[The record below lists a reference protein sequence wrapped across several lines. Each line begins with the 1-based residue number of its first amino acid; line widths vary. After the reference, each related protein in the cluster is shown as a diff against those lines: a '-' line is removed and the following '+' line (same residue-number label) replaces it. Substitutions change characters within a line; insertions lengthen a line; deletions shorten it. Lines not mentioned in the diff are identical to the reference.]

1 LKRERTLLK
10 SKTGV
15 EPRLLAVR
23 GPLKGHAIALPEG
36 EYCVGRQATNDLQLE
51 DHAVS
56 RRHCVFIRAGE
67 VCTLKDLESRN
78 GTFVTGTAVSEQQLK
93 PGDEIRIGGS
103 VFSFQA
109 GAETVTQTAK
119 QVSVSSTRELRLEES
134 LYLSANQYTIL
145 PPSARA
151 MHDLR
156 TLLRVSTML
165 HSFRG
170 LHDTTTA
177 SAAEVLRGHLT
188 SLLLDLIPA
197 SRAVIF
203 IPGARSAVGPQ
214 EAPLNPLI
222 LDRVLQERVV
232 IWLEGAEPPGAE
244 PPGAGPADA
253 GPADAGPAGA
263 GTPGAGH
270 AGVGHAGGL
279 RNRAA
284 PDDAIPNAI
293 SYLAAPLI
301 VRGEVAAVVYLES
314 FEEERRF
321 DEGHL
326 QLLTAVAGMAA
337 VAWENATILGWLQ
350 EENERLQS
358 ELKIEHGMVG
368 VSEKLRDLQRQIAK
382 VAPSNSNVLILGES
396 GTGKELIARALHRN
410 SLRAAGPFMA
420 INCAALTETLLESEL
435 FGHERGAFT
444 GAITQK
450 KGKLEVAEG
459 GTVFLDE
466 IGELSPLLQAKL
478 LRVLQQR
485 EMERVGGTK
494 TIPLNI
500 RLLAATNRDLDQAA
514 QKGEFRRDLFYRL
527 NVVSLKA
534 PALRERPEDTLPLAE
549 HFAKKYAAECGRK
562 IVGLAPEA
570 RAYLQSYSWPG
581 NVRELENAIER
592 AVVLG
597 SADMLLAED
606 LPEHIRESRPAA
618 VSASMYEEAVEA
630 AKRQVVLQAFDQV
643 NHDHEAAAKILGL
656 HPNYLHKLIRTMNLK
671 PALKRA
677 RK

>member
-1 LKRERTLLK
+1 VVIKN
-10 SKTGV
+10 TGI
-15 EPRLLAVR
+15 EPRLVAVR
-23 GPLKGHAIALPEG
+23 GPLKGNIFPLPEG
-36 EYCVGRQATNDLQLE
+36 EFWVGRQATNDLQLE
-51 DHAVS
+51 DNAVS
-56 RRHCVFIRAGE
+56 RRHCLFVRSGDN
-67 VCTLKDLESRN
+67 CTLKDLESRN
-78 GTFVTGTAVSEQQLK
+78 GTFVTGTPVTEQPLR

-103 VFSFQA
+103 LFCYQVDANAAVSQH
-109 GAETVTQTAK
+109 QSSTA
-119 QVSVSSTRELRLEES
+119 SSTRELRFEES
-134 LYLSANQYTIL
+134 LYLSSDEYTIL

-151 MHDLR
+151 LHDLR

-170 LHDTTTA
+170 LHDTTSAT
-177 SAAEVLRGHLT
+177 AAEVLRSHLT
-188 SLLLDLIPA
+188 SLLLDMIPA
-197 SRAVIF
+197 SRAAIF
-203 IPGARSAVGPQ
+203 VPGSDPGDWRPNPKVLARAC
-214 EAPLNPLI
+214 
-222 LDRVLQERVV
+222 DERVV
-232 IWLEGAEPPGAE
+232 VWLEAGDSPGLSA
-244 PPGAGPADA
+244 
-253 GPADAGPAGA
+253 
-263 GTPGAGH
+263 
-270 AGVGHAGGL
+270 
-279 RNRAA
+279 
-284 PDDAIPNAI
+284 
-293 SYLAAPLI
+293 LAAPLV

-314 FEEERRF
+314 VDAERPF

-326 QLLTAVAGMAA
+326 QLVTAIAGMAA

-358 ELKIEHGMVG
+358 ALKIEHGMVG
-368 VSEKLRDLQRQIAK
+368 VSDKLHDLQRQIAK
-382 VAPSNSNVLILGES
+382 VAPSNSTVLILGES

-410 SLRAAGPFMA
+410 SLRAAGPFVA

-450 KGKLEVAEG
+450 KGKLEVAAG

-466 IGELSPLLQAKL
+466 IGELSPVLQAKL

-494 TIPLNI
+494 TIQLDI
-500 RLLAATNRDLDQAA
+500 RLLAATNRDLEQAVRN
-514 QKGEFRRDLFYRL
+514 GDFRRDLYYRL

-562 IVGLAPEA
+562 IVGLSPEA
-570 RAYLQSYSWPG
+570 RAYLLSYSWPG

-597 SADMLLAED
+597 SADMVLAED

-630 AKRQVVLQAFDQV
+630 AKRHVVLQAFEQV
-643 NHDHEAAAKILGL
+643 NHDHEQAAKILGL

-671 PALKRA
+671 PTLKRS
-677 RK
+677 RG

>member
-1 LKRERTLLK
+1 LLK
-10 SKTGV
+10 STTVV
-15 EPRLLAVR
+15 EPRLLGVR
-23 GPLKGHAIALPEG
+23 GPFKGHLIPLPEG
-36 EYCVGRQATNDLQLE
+36 EYCVGRQSTNDLQLE
-51 DHAVS
+51 DNAVS
-56 RRHCVFIRAGE
+56 RRHCLFIRSGE
-67 VCTLKDLESRN
+67 GCTLKDLDSRN
-78 GTFVTGTAVSEQQLK
+78 GTFVTGTPVTEQQLAA
-93 PGDEIRIGGS
+93 GDEIRIGGS
-103 VFSFQA
+103 VFCYLTDPSGVLA
-109 GAETVTQTAK
+109 ADK
-119 QVSVSSTRELRLEES
+119 QPSASSTRELRFEES
-134 LYLSANQYTIL
+134 LYLSSDDHTIL

-170 LHDTTTA
+170 LHDTTSA
-177 SAAEVLRGHLT
+177 PAAETLRSHLT

-197 SRAVIF
+197 SRASIF
-203 IPGARSAVGPQ
+203 IPGSTVADDSTP
-214 EAPLNPLI
+214 NPP
-222 LDRVLQERVV
+222 VLERALRERVV
-232 IWLEGAEPPGAE
+232 VWQDGADDD
-244 PPGAGPADA
+244 GP
-253 GPADAGPAGA
+253 
-263 GTPGAGH
+263 
-270 AGVGHAGGL
+270 
-279 RNRAA
+279 
-284 PDDAIPNAI
+284 
-293 SYLAAPLI
+293 SSLAAPLI
-301 VRGEVAAVVYLES
+301 VRDEVAAVVYLES
-314 FEEERRF
+314 QDGEHRF

-368 VSEKLRDLQRQIAK
+368 VSEKLHDLQRQIGK

-410 SLRAAGPFMA
+410 SLRAAGPFVA

-444 GAITQK
+444 GATTLK

-478 LRVLQQR
+478 LRVLQER

-494 TIPLNI
+494 TIRLNI
-500 RLLAATNRDLDQAA
+500 RVLAATNRELEQAV
-514 QKGEFRRDLFYRL
+514 QKGDFRRDLFYRL
-527 NVVSLKA
+527 NVVSLTA
-534 PALRERPEDTLPLAE
+534 PALRDRPEDTLPLAE
-549 HFAKKYAAECGRK
+549 HFAKKYAAECGRR

-597 SADMLLAED
+597 SADLLLAED

-643 NHDHEAAAKILGL
+643 NHDHEQAAKILGL

-671 PALKRA
+671 PALKRT
-677 RK
+677 RR

>member
-1 LKRERTLLK
+1 
-10 SKTGV
+10 V
-15 EPRLLAVR
+15 AVR
-23 GPLKGHAIALPEG
+23 GPLKGNIFPLPPG
-36 EYCVGRQATNDLQLE
+36 EFWVGRQATNDLQLD

-56 RRHCVFIRAGE
+56 RRHCLFIRSGDD
-67 VCTLKDLESRN
+67 CTLKDLESRN
-78 GTFVTGTAVSEQQLK
+78 GTFVTGTPVTEQHLK

-103 VFSFQA
+103 LFCYRVDA
-109 GAETVTQTAK
+109 NVTASQEQLDSGT
-119 QVSVSSTRELRLEES
+119 STRELRFEES
-134 LYLSANQYTIL
+134 LYLSSDEYTIL

-151 MHDLR
+151 LHDLR

-170 LHDTTTA
+170 LHDTTSVT
-177 SAAEVLRGHLT
+177 AAEVLRSHLT

-197 SRAVIF
+197 SRAAIF
-203 IPGARSAVGPQ
+203 IPGSHAGEWTPNPQVLARAC
-214 EAPLNPLI
+214 
-222 LDRVLQERVV
+222 DERVV
-232 IWLEGAEPPGAE
+232 VWLEPE
-244 PPGAGPADA
+244 D
-253 GPADAGPAGA
+253 
-263 GTPGAGH
+263 H
-270 AGVGHAGGL
+270 AGLSA
-279 RNRAA
+279 
-284 PDDAIPNAI
+284 
-293 SYLAAPLI
+293 LAAPLV

-314 FEEERRF
+314 SGSEQRF

-326 QLLTAVAGMAA
+326 QVLTAVAGMAA

-358 ELKIEHGMVG
+358 ALKIEHGMVG
-368 VSEKLRDLQRQIAK
+368 VSDKLHRLQSQIAK
-382 VAPSNSNVLILGES
+382 VAPSNSTVLILGES
-396 GTGKELIARALHRN
+396 GTGKELVARALHRN
-410 SLRAAGPFMA
+410 SLRAGGPFVA

-450 KGKLEVAEG
+450 KGKLEVADG

-494 TIPLNI
+494 TIQLDI
-500 RLLAATNRDLDQAA
+500 RLLAATNRDLEQAVS
-514 QKGEFRRDLFYRL
+514 KGDFRRDLFYRL

-562 IVGLAPEA
+562 IIGLAPEA

-597 SADMLLAED
+597 SSDLLLAED

-630 AKRQVVLQAFDQV
+630 AKRQVVLQAFEQV

-677 RK
+677 RG

>member
-1 LKRERTLLK
+1 M
-10 SKTGV
+10 
-15 EPRLLAVR
+15 R
-23 GPLKGHAIALPEG
+23 GPLKGSIFALPQG
-36 EYCVGRQATNDLQLE
+36 EFWVGRQASNHLQL
-51 DHAVS
+51 DDNAVS
-56 RRHCVFIRAGE
+56 RRHCLFLRSGDD
-67 VCTLKDLESRN
+67 CTLKDLESRN
-78 GTFVTGTAVSEQQLK
+78 GTFVTGTPVTEQRLL

-103 VFSFQA
+103 LFCYRVEANVIPGLEALES
-109 GAETVTQTAK
+109 GT
-119 QVSVSSTRELRLEES
+119 STRELRFEES
-134 LYLSANQYTIL
+134 LYLSSDEHTIL

-151 MHDLR
+151 LHDLR

-170 LHDTTTA
+170 LHDTTSVT
-177 SAAEVLRGHLT
+177 AAEVLRSHLT

-197 SRAVIF
+197 SRAAIF
-203 IPGARSAVGPQ
+203 IPGSNPGDWPPNPQ
-214 EAPLNPLI
+214 
-222 LDRVLQERVV
+222 VLTRACDERIVV
-232 IWLEGAEPPGAE
+232 WLEPE
-244 PPGAGPADA
+244 DQS
-253 GPADAGPAGA
+253 
-263 GTPGAGH
+263 
-270 AGVGHAGGL
+270 GL
-279 RNRAA
+279 SA
-284 PDDAIPNAI
+284 
-293 SYLAAPLI
+293 LAAPLI

-314 FEEERRF
+314 SGPEYRF
-321 DEGHL
+321 DEGHM
-326 QLLTAVAGMAA
+326 QVLTAVAGMAA

-350 EENERLQS
+350 EENERLQTQ
-358 ELKIEHGMVG
+358 LKIEHGMVG
-368 VSEKLRDLQRQIAK
+368 VSDKLQSLQRQIAK
-382 VAPSNSNVLILGES
+382 VAPSNTTVLILGES
-396 GTGKELIARALHRN
+396 GTGKELVARALHRG
-410 SLRAAGPFMA
+410 SLRAAGPFVA
-420 INCAALTETLLESEL
+420 INCAALADTLLESEL

-444 GAITQK
+444 GAIAQK
-450 KGKLEVAEG
+450 KGKLEMAEG

-494 TIPLNI
+494 TIQLDI
-500 RLLAATNRDLDQAA
+500 RLLAATNRDLEQAVA
-514 QKGEFRRDLFYRL
+514 KGEFRRDLFYRL

-562 IVGLAPEA
+562 IIGLSQEA

-597 SADMLLAED
+597 SADMVLAED
-606 LPEHIRESRPAA
+606 LPDAIRESRPAA

-630 AKRQVVLQAFDQV
+630 AKRQVVLQAFEQV
-643 NHDHEAAAKILGL
+643 HHDHEAAAKILGL

-677 RK
+677 RG

>member
-1 LKRERTLLK
+1 LVK

-23 GPLKGHAIALPEG
+23 GPLKGQLILLPQG

-51 DHAVS
+51 DTAVS
-56 RRHCVFIRAGE
+56 RRHCLFIRSGE
-67 VCTLKDLESRN
+67 DCTLRDLDSRN
-78 GTFVTGTAVSEQQLK
+78 GTFVTGTPVTEQQLES
-93 PGDEIRIGGS
+93 GDEIRIGGS
-103 VFSFQA
+103 VFCYLVDSSSVLPADKQA
-109 GAETVTQTAK
+109 
-119 QVSVSSTRELRLEES
+119 SRSSTRELRLDES
-134 LYLSANQYTIL
+134 LYLSSDEYTIL

-170 LHDTTTA
+170 LHDTTSA
-177 SAAEVLRGHLT
+177 SAAEILRSHLT

-197 SRAVIF
+197 SHAAII
-203 IPGARSAVGPQ
+203 IPGSKTGPLSD
-214 EAPLNPLI
+214 EAPNAQVLG
-222 LDRVLQERVV
+222 RALQERVV
-232 IWLEGAEPPGAE
+232 VWQDGAWEDRTSPGGS
-244 PPGAGPADA
+244 PG
-253 GPADAGPAGA
+253 
-263 GTPGAGH
+263 
-270 AGVGHAGGL
+270 
-279 RNRAA
+279 NA
-284 PDDAIPNAI
+284 P

-301 VRGEVAAVVYLES
+301 VRDEVAAVVYLES
-314 FEEERRF
+314 VGAEHRF

-368 VSEKLRDLQRQIAK
+368 VSDKLRDLERQVAK

-410 SLRAAGPFMA
+410 SLRAAGPSVA
-420 INCAALTETLLESEL
+420 IHCAALTEALLESEL

-450 KGKLEVAEG
+450 KGKLEVADG

-478 LRVLQQR
+478 LRVLQER

-500 RLLAATNRDLDQAA
+500 RLLAATNRDLEEAA
-514 QKGEFRRDLFYRL
+514 LKGDFRRDLFYRL

-534 PALRERPEDTLPLAE
+534 PALRDRPEDTIPLAE

-597 SADMLLAED
+597 SADMVLAED
-606 LPEHIRESRPAA
+606 LPENIRESRPAA

-671 PALKRA
+671 PALKRT
-677 RK
+677 RR

>member
-1 LKRERTLLK
+1 MLK

-23 GPLKGHAIALPEG
+23 GPLKGHVILLPQG
-36 EYCVGRQATNDLQLE
+36 EYWVGRQATNDLQLE
-51 DHAVS
+51 DNAVS
-56 RRHCVFIRAGE
+56 RRHCLFLRAGAD
-67 VCTLKDLESRN
+67 CTLKDLDSRN
-78 GTFVTGTAVSEQQLK
+78 GTFVTGTPVTEQQLE

-103 VFSFQA
+103 VFCYLVDP
-109 GAETVTQTAK
+109 GASLPSEK
-119 QVSVSSTRELRLEES
+119 QLSISSTRELRLEES
-134 LYLSANQYTIL
+134 LYLSSDEYTIL

-151 MHDLR
+151 LHDLR

-170 LHDTTTA
+170 LHDTTSA
-177 SAAEVLRGHLT
+177 SAAEVLRSHLT

-197 SRAVIF
+197 SHAAIV
-203 IPGARSAVGPQ
+203 IPGTQPDPLVEVGTP
-214 EAPLNPLI
+214 NPEV
-222 LDRVLQERVV
+222 LDRALQERVV
-232 IWLEGAEPPGAE
+232 VWQDGAWLDGAWQDGAWQD
-244 PPGAGPADA
+244 GVAKDS
-253 GPADAGPAGA
+253 AGA
-263 GTPGAGH
+263 N
-270 AGVGHAGGL
+270 
-279 RNRAA
+279 RNA
-284 PDDAIPNAI
+284 P

-301 VRGEVAAVVYLES
+301 VRNEVAAVVYLES
-314 FEEERRF
+314 RSLENRF

-350 EENERLQS
+350 EENVRLQS
-358 ELKIEHGMVG
+358 ELRVEHGMVG
-368 VSEKLRDLQRQIAK
+368 VSDKLHDLQRQIAK

-396 GTGKELIARALHRN
+396 GTGKELIARALHRS
-410 SLRAAGPFMA
+410 SLRAAGPFVA

-450 KGKLEVAEG
+450 KGKLEVADG

-478 LRVLQQR
+478 LRVLQER

-494 TIPLNI
+494 TIQLNI
-500 RLLAATNRDLDQAA
+500 RLLAATNRDLEQAV
-514 QKGEFRRDLFYRL
+514 QKGDFRRDLYYRL

-534 PALRERPEDTLPLAE
+534 PALRDRPEDTLPLAE
-549 HFAKKYAAECGRK
+549 HFARKYAAECGRK
-562 IVGLAPEA
+562 IIGLAPQA

-597 SADMLLAED
+597 SADMVLAED

-643 NHDHEAAAKILGL
+643 NYEHEAAAKILGL
-656 HPNYLHKLIRTMNLK
+656 HPNYLHKLIRTMDLK
-671 PALKRA
+671 PALKRT
-677 RK
+677 RR

>member
-1 LKRERTLLK
+1 LLN

-15 EPRLLAVR
+15 EPRLFAVR
-23 GPLKGHAIALPEG
+23 GPLKGHVIPLPPG

-51 DHAVS
+51 DTAVS
-56 RRHCVFIRAGE
+56 RRHCLFIRVGE
-67 VCTLKDLESRN
+67 DCTLRDLDSRN
-78 GTFVTGTAVSEQQLK
+78 GTFVTGTPVTEQQLE

-103 VFSFQA
+103 VFCYVVDP
-109 GAETVTQTAK
+109 GAVQPAEK
-119 QVSVSSTRELRLEES
+119 QLSMSGTRELRLEES
-134 LYLSANQYTIL
+134 LYLSSNEYTIL

-151 MHDLR
+151 LHDLR

-170 LHDTTTA
+170 LHDTTSA
-177 SAAEVLRGHLT
+177 SAAEILRSHLT

-197 SRAVIF
+197 THAAIV
-203 IPGARSAVGPQ
+203 IPGSHPGPLQ
-214 EAPLNPLI
+214 GDEAPNPEVLN
-222 LDRVLQERVV
+222 RALQERVV
-232 IWLEGAEPPGAE
+232 VWQDGGWQEGTNG
-244 PPGAGPADA
+244 
-253 GPADAGPAGA
+253 
-263 GTPGAGH
+263 
-270 AGVGHAGGL
+270 
-279 RNRAA
+279 NA
-284 PDDAIPNAI
+284 P

-301 VRGEVAAVVYLES
+301 VRQEVAAVVYLES
-314 FEEERRF
+314 VGAEHRF

-368 VSEKLRDLQRQIAK
+368 VSDKLRDLQRQIAK

-410 SLRAAGPFMA
+410 SLRAAGPFVA
-420 INCAALTETLLESEL
+420 INCAALTEGLLESEL

-466 IGELSPLLQAKL
+466 IGELSLLLQAKL
-478 LRVLQQR
+478 LRVLQER

-500 RLLAATNRDLDQAA
+500 RLLAATNRDLEQAV
-514 QKGEFRRDLFYRL
+514 QKGDFRRDLFYRL

-534 PALRERPEDTLPLAE
+534 PSLRERPEDTLPLAE

-562 IVGLAPEA
+562 VVGLAPEA

-597 SADMLLAED
+597 SADMVLAED
-606 LPEHIRESRPAA
+606 LPEHIRESRPDA

-677 RK
+677 RR

>member
-1 LKRERTLLK
+1 M
-10 SKTGV
+10 
-15 EPRLLAVR
+15 R
-23 GPLKGHAIALPEG
+23 GPLKGSIFVLPEG
-36 EYCVGRQATNDLQLE
+36 EFWVGRQATNDLQLE
-51 DHAVS
+51 DNAVS
-56 RRHCVFIRAGE
+56 RRHCLFSRSGDT
-67 VCTLKDLESRN
+67 CTLKDLDSRN
-78 GTFVTGTAVSEQQLK
+78 GTFVTGTPVSEQPLR

-103 VFSFQA
+103 LFCYQVDASTPANHEQLSTA
-109 GAETVTQTAK
+109 G
-119 QVSVSSTRELRLEES
+119 STRELRLEES
-134 LYLSANQYTIL
+134 LYLSSDEYTIL

-151 MHDLR
+151 LHDLR

-170 LHDTTTA
+170 LHDTTSET
-177 SAAEVLRGHLT
+177 AAEVLRSHLT
-188 SLLLDLIPA
+188 SLLVDLIPA
-197 SRAVIF
+197 SRAAIF
-203 IPGARSAVGPQ
+203 IPGAPASDWTPNPQ
-214 EAPLNPLI
+214 
-222 LDRVLQERVV
+222 VLARACDERVV
-232 IWLEGAEPPGAE
+232 VWLEEDE
-244 PPGAGPADA
+244 RSD
-253 GPADAGPAGA
+253 
-263 GTPGAGH
+263 
-270 AGVGHAGGL
+270 V
-279 RNRAA
+279 
-284 PDDAIPNAI
+284 
-293 SYLAAPLI
+293 SVLAAPLV

-314 FEEERRF
+314 ADKDHRF

-350 EENERLQS
+350 EENVRLQS
-358 ELKIEHGMVG
+358 ELKLEHGMVG
-368 VSEKLRDLQRQIAK
+368 VSEKLRDLQRQITK
-382 VAPSNSNVLILGES
+382 VAPSNTTVLILGES
-396 GTGKELIARALHRN
+396 GTGKELVARALHRN
-410 SLRAAGPFMA
+410 SLRAAGPFVA

-450 KGKLEVAEG
+450 KGKLEVAAG

-466 IGELSPLLQAKL
+466 IGELTPLLQAKL
-478 LRVLQQR
+478 LRVLQER

-494 TIPLNI
+494 TIQLDI
-500 RLLAATNRDLDQAA
+500 RLVAATNRDLEQAVS
-514 QKGEFRRDLFYRL
+514 KGDFRRDLFYRL

-630 AKRQVVLQAFDQV
+630 AKRQVVLQAFEQV

-671 PALKRA
+671 PALKRG
-677 RK
+677 RR

>member
-1 LKRERTLLK
+1 MVTTN
-10 SKTGV
+10 TGI
-15 EPRLLAVR
+15 EPRLVAVR
-23 GPLKGHAIALPEG
+23 GPLKGNIFPLPEG
-36 EYCVGRQATNDLQLE
+36 EFWVGRQATNDLQLE

-56 RRHCVFIRAGE
+56 RRHCLFLRSGE
-67 VCTLKDLESRN
+67 NCIVKDLESRN
-78 GTFVTGTAVSEQQLK
+78 GTFVTGTPVTEQGLM

-103 VFSFQA
+103 LFSYRLDVNATSGQEELIS
-109 GAETVTQTAK
+109 GT
-119 QVSVSSTRELRLEES
+119 STRELRFEES
-134 LYLSANQYTIL
+134 LYLSSDEYTIL

-151 MHDLR
+151 LHDLR

-170 LHDTTTA
+170 LHDTTSAT
-177 SAAEVLRGHLT
+177 AAEVLRSHLT

-197 SRAVIF
+197 SRAAIF
-203 IPGARSAVGPQ
+203 TPGSPPGDWTPNPQ
-214 EAPLNPLI
+214 
-222 LDRVLQERVV
+222 VLSRACDERVV
-232 IWLEGAEPPGAE
+232 VWLEDG
-244 PPGAGPADA
+244 DSL
-253 GPADAGPAGA
+253 
-263 GTPGAGH
+263 
-270 AGVGHAGGL
+270 GL
-279 RNRAA
+279 SA
-284 PDDAIPNAI
+284 
-293 SYLAAPLI
+293 LAAPLI

-314 FEEERRF
+314 ADSEQRF

-358 ELKIEHGMVG
+358 ALKIEHGMVG
-368 VSEKLRDLQRQIAK
+368 ISDKLRDLQRQIAK
-382 VAPSNSNVLILGES
+382 VAPSNSTVLILGES
-396 GTGKELIARALHRN
+396 GTGKELIARALHQN
-410 SLRAAGPFMA
+410 SLRAAGPFVA

-450 KGKLEVAEG
+450 KGKLEIAEG

-466 IGELSPLLQAKL
+466 IGELSPVLQAKL

-494 TIPLNI
+494 TIQLDI
-500 RLLAATNRDLDQAA
+500 RLLAATNRDLEQAVG
-514 QKGEFRRDLFYRL
+514 KGDFRRDLFYRL

-597 SADMLLAED
+597 SSDMLLAED
-606 LPEHIRESRPAA
+606 LPEQIRESRPAA

-630 AKRQVVLQAFDQV
+630 AKRQVVLRAFEQV

-677 RK
+677 RG

>member
-1 LKRERTLLK
+1 VIPN
-10 SKTGV
+10 TGI
-15 EPRLLAVR
+15 EPRLVAVR
-23 GPLKGHAIALPEG
+23 GLLKGNIYPLPEG
-36 EYCVGRQATNDLQLE
+36 EFCVGRQAANDLQL
-51 DHAVS
+51 DDNAVS
-56 RRHCVFIRAGE
+56 RRHCLFVRSGE
-67 VCTLKDLESRN
+67 NCTVKDLDSRN
-78 GTFVTGTAVSEQQLK
+78 GTFVTGTPVTEQPLA

-103 VFSFQA
+103 LFCYRVEANAAA
-109 GAETVTQTAK
+109 GPEELN
-119 QVSVSSTRELRLEES
+119 SGSSTRELRLGES
-134 LYLSANQYTIL
+134 LYLSSDEYTIL

-151 MHDLR
+151 LHDLR

-170 LHDTTTA
+170 LHDTTSAT
-177 SAAEVLRGHLT
+177 AAEVLRSHLT

-197 SRAVIF
+197 LRADIL
-203 IPGARSAVGPQ
+203 IPGSPPGDWTPNPQVLARAR
-214 EAPLNPLI
+214 
-222 LDRVLQERVV
+222 DERVV
-232 IWLEGAEPPGAE
+232 VWLENG
-244 PPGAGPADA
+244 DQS
-253 GPADAGPAGA
+253 
-263 GTPGAGH
+263 
-270 AGVGHAGGL
+270 GL
-279 RNRAA
+279 SA
-284 PDDAIPNAI
+284 
-293 SYLAAPLI
+293 LAAPLV

-314 FEEERRF
+314 GESERRF

-326 QLLTAVAGMAA
+326 QVLTAVAGMAA

-358 ELKIEHGMVG
+358 ALKIEHGMVG

-382 VAPSNSNVLILGES
+382 VAPSNSTVLILGES
-396 GTGKELIARALHRN
+396 GTGKELVAHALHRN
-410 SLRAAGPFMA
+410 SLRAAGPFVA

-450 KGKLEVAEG
+450 KGKLEMGEG

-466 IGELSPLLQAKL
+466 IGELSPVLQAKL

-494 TIPLNI
+494 TIQLDI
-500 RLLAATNRDLDQAA
+500 RLLAATNRDLEQAVG
-514 QKGEFRRDLFYRL
+514 KGDFRRDLFYRL

-562 IVGLAPEA
+562 IVGLSPEA

-592 AVVLG
+592 AVVMG
-597 SADMLLAED
+597 STEMVLAED
-606 LPEHIRESRPAA
+606 LPEPIRESRPAA

-630 AKRQVVLQAFDQV
+630 AKRQVVLQAFEQV
-643 NHDHEAAAKILGL
+643 DHDHEAAAKILGL

-671 PALKRA
+671 PALKRG
-677 RK
+677 RR

>member
-1 LKRERTLLK
+1 M
-10 SKTGV
+10 KTGV
-15 EPRLLAVR
+15 EPRLLALR
-23 GPLKGHAIALPEG
+23 GPLKGHVILLPPG
-36 EYCVGRQATNDLQLE
+36 EYWVGRQATNDLQLE
-51 DHAVS
+51 DNAVS
-56 RRHCVFIRAGE
+56 RRHCLFVRSGE
-67 VCTLKDLESRN
+67 DCTLKDLDSRN
-78 GTFVTGTAVSEQQLK
+78 GTFVSGTPVTEQQLE

-103 VFSFQA
+103 VFCYLVDPSSVVP
-109 GAETVTQTAK
+109 AEK
-119 QVSVSSTRELRLEES
+119 QVSISSTRELRLDES
-134 LYLSANQYTIL
+134 LYLSSDEYTIL

-170 LHDTTTA
+170 LHDTTSA
-177 SAAEVLRGHLT
+177 SAAEILRGHLT

-197 SRAVIF
+197 SHAAII
-203 IPGARSAVGPQ
+203 IPGSQPGSLVDQ
-214 EAPLNPLI
+214 EAPNRQV
-222 LDRVLQERVV
+222 LDRAIQERVV
-232 IWLEGAEPPGAE
+232 VWEET
-244 PPGAGPADA
+244 D
-253 GPADAGPAGA
+253 D
-263 GTPGAGH
+263 T
-270 AGVGHAGGL
+270 
-279 RNRAA
+279 NA
-284 PDDAIPNAI
+284 P

-301 VRGEVAAVVYLES
+301 VRGEVAAVVYLEAVGA
-314 FEEERRF
+314 EHRF

-358 ELKIEHGMVG
+358 ELKTEHGMVG
-368 VSEKLRDLQRQIAK
+368 VSDKLRDLQRQIAK

-410 SLRAAGPFMA
+410 SLRAAGPFVA
-420 INCAALTETLLESEL
+420 INCAALTESLLESEL

-450 KGKLEVAEG
+450 KGKLEVADG

-478 LRVLQQR
+478 LRVLQER

-494 TIPLNI
+494 TIQLNI
-500 RLLAATNRDLDQAA
+500 RLLAATNRDLEQAV
-514 QKGEFRRDLFYRL
+514 QKSDFRRDLFYRL
-527 NVVSLKA
+527 NVVSLLA
-534 PALRERPEDTLPLAE
+534 PALRDRPEDTLPLAE
-549 HFAKKYAAECGRK
+549 YFAKKYAAECGRR
-562 IVGLAPEA
+562 IVGLAPAA

-671 PALKRA
+671 PALKRT
-677 RK
+677 RR

>member
-1 LKRERTLLK
+1 MVIT
-10 SKTGV
+10 KTGI
-15 EPRLLAVR
+15 EPRLVAVR
-23 GPLKGHAIALPEG
+23 GPLKGSMFVLPEG
-36 EYCVGRQATNDLQLE
+36 EFWVGRQATNDLQLE
-51 DHAVS
+51 DNAVS
-56 RRHCVFIRAGE
+56 RRHCLFVRSGDN
-67 VCTLKDLESRN
+67 CTLKDLDSRN
-78 GTFVTGTAVSEQQLK
+78 GTFVTGTPVSEQPLR

-103 VFSFQA
+103 LFCYQVDGSAPANHEQLSTA
-109 GAETVTQTAK
+109 G
-119 QVSVSSTRELRLEES
+119 STRELRLEES
-134 LYLSANQYTIL
+134 LYLSSDEYTIL

-151 MHDLR
+151 LHDLR

-170 LHDTTTA
+170 LHDTTSAT
-177 SAAEVLRGHLT
+177 AAEVLRSHLT

-197 SRAVIF
+197 SRAAIF
-203 IPGARSAVGPQ
+203 IPGAPPGEWTPNPQ
-214 EAPLNPLI
+214 
-222 LDRVLQERVV
+222 VLARACDELVV
-232 IWLEGAEPPGAE
+232 VWLEEDE
-244 PPGAGPADA
+244 RSD
-253 GPADAGPAGA
+253 
-263 GTPGAGH
+263 
-270 AGVGHAGGL
+270 V
-279 RNRAA
+279 
-284 PDDAIPNAI
+284 
-293 SYLAAPLI
+293 SVLAAPLV

-314 FEEERRF
+314 ADREHRF

-358 ELKIEHGMVG
+358 ELKLEHGMVG
-368 VSEKLRDLQRQIAK
+368 ASDKLRDLQRQITK
-382 VAPSNSNVLILGES
+382 VAPSNSTVLILGES
-396 GTGKELIARALHRN
+396 GTGKELVARAVHRN
-410 SLRAAGPFMA
+410 SLRAAGPFVA
-420 INCAALTETLLESEL
+420 INCAALTENLLESEL

-478 LRVLQQR
+478 LRVLQER

-494 TIPLNI
+494 TIQLDI
-500 RLLAATNRDLDQAA
+500 RLVAATNRDLEQAVS
-514 QKGEFRRDLFYRL
+514 KGDFRRDLFYRL

-630 AKRQVVLQAFDQV
+630 AKRQVVLQAFEQV

-671 PALKRA
+671 PALKRGK
-677 RK
+677 R

>member
-1 LKRERTLLK
+1 MHQMVSVSL
-10 SKTGV
+10 KTGI
-15 EPRLLAVR
+15 EPRLVAVR
-23 GPLKGHAIALPEG
+23 GPLKGNIFPLPEG
-36 EYCVGRQATNDLQLE
+36 EFWVGRQATNDLQLE

-56 RRHCVFIRAGE
+56 RRHCLFIRSGDN
-67 VCTLKDLESRN
+67 CTLKDLESRN
-78 GTFVTGTAVSEQQLK
+78 GTFVTGTPVTEQHLM

-103 VFSFQA
+103 LFCYRVEANATA
-109 GAETVTQTAK
+109 GQEKLDSGT
-119 QVSVSSTRELRLEES
+119 STRELRFEES
-134 LYLSANQYTIL
+134 LYLSSDEYTIL

-151 MHDLR
+151 LHDLR

-170 LHDTTTA
+170 LHDTTSVT
-177 SAAEVLRGHLT
+177 AAEVLRSHLT

-197 SRAVIF
+197 SRAAIF
-203 IPGARSAVGPQ
+203 IPGSHPGDWTPNPQ
-214 EAPLNPLI
+214 VLT
-222 LDRVLQERVV
+222 RVCGERVV
-232 IWLEGAEPPGAE
+232 VWQEPE
-244 PPGAGPADA
+244 DQS
-253 GPADAGPAGA
+253 
-263 GTPGAGH
+263 
-270 AGVGHAGGL
+270 GL
-279 RNRAA
+279 SA
-284 PDDAIPNAI
+284 
-293 SYLAAPLI
+293 LAAPLV
-301 VRGEVAAVVYLES
+301 VRDEVAAVVYLES
-314 FEEERRF
+314 TGPEHRF
-321 DEGHL
+321 DEGHM
-326 QLLTAVAGMAA
+326 QVLTAVAGMAA

-368 VSEKLRDLQRQIAK
+368 VSDKLHRLQREIAK
-382 VAPSNSNVLILGES
+382 VAPSNSTVLILGES
-396 GTGKELIARALHRN
+396 GTGKELIARALHQN
-410 SLRAAGPFMA
+410 SLRAAGPFVA

-450 KGKLEVAEG
+450 KGKLEIAEG

-466 IGELSPLLQAKL
+466 IGELSPVLQAKL

-494 TIPLNI
+494 TIQLDI
-500 RLLAATNRDLDQAA
+500 RLLAATNRDLEQAVG
-514 QKGEFRRDLFYRL
+514 KGDFRRDLFYRL

-597 SADMLLAED
+597 SSDMLLAED
-606 LPEHIRESRPAA
+606 LPEQIRESRPAA

-630 AKRQVVLQAFDQV
+630 AKRQVVLRAFEQV

-677 RK
+677 RG

>member
-1 LKRERTLLK
+1 
-10 SKTGV
+10 
-15 EPRLLAVR
+15 VR
-23 GPLKGHAIALPEG
+23 GPFKGHVIPLPEG
-36 EYCVGRQATNDLQLE
+36 EYWVGRQSANDLQLE
-51 DHAVS
+51 DTAVS
-56 RRHCVFIRAGE
+56 RRHCLFLRSGDG
-67 VCTLKDLESRN
+67 CTLKDLDSRN
-78 GTFVTGTAVSEQQLK
+78 GTFVTGTPVSEQQLEA
-93 PGDEIRIGGS
+93 GDEIRIGGS
-103 VFSFQA
+103 VFCYLVDVSAEAEDEKQA
-109 GAETVTQTAK
+109 
-119 QVSVSSTRELRLEES
+119 SVASTHELHFEKS
-134 LYLSANQYTIL
+134 LYLSTDEYTIL

-151 MHDLR
+151 LHDLR

-170 LHDTTTA
+170 LHDTT
-177 SAAEVLRGHLT
+177 SAPAGEILRSHLT

-197 SRAVIF
+197 SSASIF
-203 IPGARSAVGPQ
+203 IPGTQPETSA
-214 EAPLNPLI
+214 ANPPALE
-222 LDRVLQERVV
+222 RVLRERVV
-232 IWLEGAEPPGAE
+232 IWQEGA
-244 PPGAGPADA
+244 D
-253 GPADAGPAGA
+253 
-263 GTPGAGH
+263 GH
-270 AGVGHAGGL
+270 SA
-279 RNRAA
+279 
-284 PDDAIPNAI
+284 

-301 VRGEVAAVVYLES
+301 VRDEVAAVVYLES
-314 FEEERRF
+314 QMGEHRF

-326 QLLTAVAGMAA
+326 QVLTAVAGMSA

-368 VSEKLRDLQRQIAK
+368 TSDKLRELRRQIAK
-382 VAPSNSNVLILGES
+382 VAPTNSNVLILGES

-410 SLRAAGPFMA
+410 SLRAGGPFVA

-444 GAITQK
+444 GAIAQK
-450 KGKLEVAEG
+450 KGKLEIANG

-466 IGELSPLLQAKL
+466 IGELSPVLQAKL
-478 LRVLQQR
+478 LRVLQER

-494 TIPLNI
+494 TIRLDI
-500 RLLAATNRDLDQAA
+500 RLLAATNRDLEQAA

-534 PALRERPEDTLPLAE
+534 PALREHPEDTLVLAE

-562 IVGLAPEA
+562 IIGLTPEA

-597 SADMLLAED
+597 SADTILAED
-606 LPEHIRESRPAA
+606 LPENIRESRPAA

-643 NHDHEAAAKILGL
+643 NHEHEQAARILGL

-671 PALKRA
+671 PVLKRA
-677 RK
+677 ASRM

>member
-1 LKRERTLLK
+1 MSDRNLLK

-23 GPLKGHAIALPEG
+23 GPLKGHVIPLPQG
-36 EYCVGRQATNDLQLE
+36 EYCVGRQASNDLQLE
-51 DHAVS
+51 DNAVS
-56 RRHCVFIRAGE
+56 RRHCLFVRLGE
-67 VCTLKDLESRN
+67 QCTLKDLASRN
-78 GTFVTGTAVSEQQLK
+78 GTFVTGTPVTEQQLE

-103 VFSFQA
+103 VFCYLVDAQA
-109 GAETVTQTAK
+109 SPPAEQLA
-119 QVSVSSTRELRLEES
+119 SRSNTRELRLEES
-134 LYLSANQYTIL
+134 LYLSSDEYTIL

-151 MHDLR
+151 LHDLR

-170 LHDTTTA
+170 LHDTTSA
-177 SAAEVLRGHLT
+177 KAAETLRSHLT

-197 SRAVIF
+197 SHAVIF
-203 IPGARSAVGPQ
+203 NPDAQPGPLAYEGVANPQ
-214 EAPLNPLI
+214 
-222 LDRVLQERVV
+222 VLERALKERVV
-232 IWLEGAEPPGAE
+232 VWQDGAWQEGT
-244 PPGAGPADA
+244 DS
-253 GPADAGPAGA
+253 
-263 GTPGAGH
+263 
-270 AGVGHAGGL
+270 
-279 RNRAA
+279 NA
-284 PDDAIPNAI
+284 P

-301 VRGEVAAVVYLES
+301 VRDEVAAVVYLES
-314 FEEERRF
+314 LDGEHRF

-350 EENERLQS
+350 EENERLQT

-410 SLRAAGPFMA
+410 SLRAAGPFVA

-478 LRVLQQR
+478 LRVLQER
-485 EMERVGGTK
+485 EMERVGGTR
-494 TIPLNI
+494 TISLNI
-500 RLLAATNRDLDQAA
+500 RVLAATNRDLAQAV
-514 QKGEFRRDLFYRL
+514 QKGDFRRDLFYRL

-534 PALRERPEDTLPLAE
+534 PALRDRPEDTLPLAE
-549 HFAKKYAAECGRK
+549 HFARKYAAECGRR

-597 SADMLLAED
+597 SAERVLAED
-606 LPEHIRESRPAA
+606 LPEDIRESRPAA

-643 NHDHEAAAKILGL
+643 DHDHEAAAKILGL

-677 RK
+677 RR

>member
-1 LKRERTLLK
+1 LLK

-23 GPLKGHAIALPEG
+23 GPLKGNVILLPQG
-36 EYCVGRQATNDLQLE
+36 EYWVGRQATNDLQLE
-51 DHAVS
+51 DNAVS
-56 RRHCVFIRAGE
+56 RRHCLFVRSGE
-67 VCTLKDLESRN
+67 NCTLKDLDSRN
-78 GTFVTGTAVSEQQLK
+78 GTFVTGTPVTEQQLQ

-103 VFSFQA
+103 VFCYMVDA
-109 GAETVTQTAK
+109 NAAVPVEK
-119 QVSVSSTRELRLEES
+119 QISISSTRELRLSES
-134 LYLSANQYTIL
+134 LYLSSDEYTIL

-151 MHDLR
+151 LHDLR

-170 LHDTTTA
+170 LHDTTSA
-177 SAAEVLRGHLT
+177 PAAETLRSHLT

-197 SRAVIF
+197 SHASIF
-203 IPGARSAVGPQ
+203 IPGVQPAD
-214 EAPLNPLI
+214 APLNPQVLE
-222 LDRVLQERVV
+222 RALQERVV
-232 IWLEGAEPPGAE
+232 VWQEGVWVEGTDRY
-244 PPGAGPADA
+244 GP
-253 GPADAGPAGA
+253 
-263 GTPGAGH
+263 
-270 AGVGHAGGL
+270 
-279 RNRAA
+279 
-284 PDDAIPNAI
+284 

-314 FEEERRF
+314 GGAEQRF

-350 EENERLQS
+350 EENVRLQS
-358 ELKIEHGMVG
+358 ELRVEHGMVG
-368 VSEKLRDLQRQIAK
+368 VSDKLHELQRQIAK

-396 GTGKELIARALHRN
+396 GTGKELIARALHRS
-410 SLRAAGPFMA
+410 SLRAAGPFVA
-420 INCAALTETLLESEL
+420 INCAALSENLLESEL

-450 KGKLEVAEG
+450 KGKLEVADG

-466 IGELSPLLQAKL
+466 IGELSLLLQAKL
-478 LRVLQQR
+478 LRVLQER
-485 EMERVGGTK
+485 EMERVGGTR
-494 TIPLNI
+494 TIQLNI
-500 RLLAATNRDLDQAA
+500 RLLAATNRDLEQAV
-514 QKGEFRRDLFYRL
+514 QKGDFRRDLFYRL
-527 NVVSLKA
+527 NVVSLIA

-562 IVGLAPEA
+562 IIGLAPQA

-597 SADMLLAED
+597 SAETVLAED
-606 LPEHIRESRPAA
+606 LPEHIRESRPDA

-630 AKRQVVLQAFDQV
+630 AKRQVVLQAFEQV

-671 PALKRA
+671 PALKRG
-677 RK
+677 RR

>member
-1 LKRERTLLK
+1 M
-10 SKTGV
+10 KTGV
-15 EPRLLAVR
+15 EPRLLALR
-23 GPLKGHAIALPEG
+23 GPLKGHVILLPPG
-36 EYCVGRQATNDLQLE
+36 EYWVGRQATNDLQLE
-51 DHAVS
+51 DNAVS
-56 RRHCVFIRAGE
+56 RRHCLFVRSGE
-67 VCTLKDLESRN
+67 DCTLKDLDSRN
-78 GTFVTGTAVSEQQLK
+78 GTFVTGTPVTEQQLE

-103 VFSFQA
+103 VFCYLVDPSSVVP
-109 GAETVTQTAK
+109 AEK
-119 QVSVSSTRELRLEES
+119 QVSISSTRELRLDES
-134 LYLSANQYTIL
+134 LYLSSDEYTIL

-170 LHDTTTA
+170 LHDTTSA
-177 SAAEVLRGHLT
+177 SAAEILRGHLT

-197 SRAVIF
+197 SHAAII
-203 IPGARSAVGPQ
+203 IPGSQPGSLVDQ
-214 EAPLNPLI
+214 EAPNRQV
-222 LDRVLQERVV
+222 LDRAIQERVV
-232 IWLEGAEPPGAE
+232 VWEET
-244 PPGAGPADA
+244 D
-253 GPADAGPAGA
+253 D
-263 GTPGAGH
+263 T
-270 AGVGHAGGL
+270 
-279 RNRAA
+279 NA
-284 PDDAIPNAI
+284 P

-301 VRGEVAAVVYLES
+301 VRGEVAAVVYLEAVGA
-314 FEEERRF
+314 EHRF

-358 ELKIEHGMVG
+358 ELKTEHGMVG
-368 VSEKLRDLQRQIAK
+368 VSDKLRDLQRQIAK

-410 SLRAAGPFMA
+410 SLRAAGPFVA
-420 INCAALTETLLESEL
+420 INCAALTESLLESEL

-450 KGKLEVAEG
+450 KGKLEVADG

-478 LRVLQQR
+478 LRVLQER

-494 TIPLNI
+494 TIQLNI
-500 RLLAATNRDLDQAA
+500 RLLAATNRDLEQAV
-514 QKGEFRRDLFYRL
+514 QKSDFRRDLFYRL
-527 NVVSLKA
+527 NVVSLLA
-534 PALRERPEDTLPLAE
+534 PALRDRPEDTLPLAE
-549 HFAKKYAAECGRK
+549 YFAKKYAAECGRR
-562 IVGLAPEA
+562 IVGLAPAA

-671 PALKRA
+671 PALKRT
-677 RK
+677 RR

>member
-1 LKRERTLLK
+1 MLK

-23 GPLKGHAIALPEG
+23 GPLKGHVILLPQG
-36 EYCVGRQATNDLQLE
+36 EYWVGRQATNDLQLE
-51 DHAVS
+51 DNAVS
-56 RRHCVFIRAGE
+56 RRHCLFLRSGAD
-67 VCTLKDLESRN
+67 CTLKDLDSRN
-78 GTFVTGTAVSEQQLK
+78 GTFVTGTPVTEQQLE

-103 VFSFQA
+103 VFCYLVDPGA
-109 GAETVTQTAK
+109 GLPAEK
-119 QVSVSSTRELRLEES
+119 QVSISSTRELRLEES
-134 LYLSANQYTIL
+134 LYLSSDEYTIL

-151 MHDLR
+151 LHDLR

-170 LHDTTTA
+170 LHDTTSS
-177 SAAEVLRGHLT
+177 SAAEILRSHLT

-197 SRAVIF
+197 SHAAII
-203 IPGARSAVGPQ
+203 IPGSKPD
-214 EAPLNPLI
+214 PLVDVATPNPEV
-222 LDRVLQERVV
+222 LDRALQERVV
-232 IWLEGAEPPGAE
+232 VWQDGAWQDGAWKDGAAQD
-244 PPGAGPADA
+244 GAGAD
-253 GPADAGPAGA
+253 
-263 GTPGAGH
+263 
-270 AGVGHAGGL
+270 
-279 RNRAA
+279 RNA
-284 PDDAIPNAI
+284 P

-301 VRGEVAAVVYLES
+301 VRNEVAAVVYLES
-314 FEEERRF
+314 LDAGNRF

-350 EENERLQS
+350 EENVRLQS
-358 ELKIEHGMVG
+358 ELRVEHGMVG
-368 VSEKLRDLQRQIAK
+368 VSDKLHDLQRQIAK

-396 GTGKELIARALHRN
+396 GTGKELIARALHRS
-410 SLRAAGPFMA
+410 SLRAAGPFVA

-450 KGKLEVAEG
+450 KGKLEVADG

-466 IGELSPLLQAKL
+466 VGELSPLLQAKL
-478 LRVLQQR
+478 LRVLQER

-494 TIPLNI
+494 TIQLNI
-500 RLLAATNRDLDQAA
+500 RLLAATNRDLEEAVK
-514 QKGEFRRDLFYRL
+514 KGDFRRDLYYRL

-534 PALRERPEDTLPLAE
+534 PALRDRPEDTLPLAE
-549 HFAKKYAAECGRK
+549 HFARKYAAECGRK
-562 IVGLAPEA
+562 IVGLAPQA

-597 SADMLLAED
+597 SADMVLAED

-656 HPNYLHKLIRTMNLK
+656 HPNYLHKLIRTMDLK
-671 PALKRA
+671 PALKRT
-677 RK
+677 RR

>member
-1 LKRERTLLK
+1 
-10 SKTGV
+10 
-15 EPRLLAVR
+15 VR
-23 GPLKGHAIALPEG
+23 GPLKGHVILLPQG
-36 EYCVGRQATNDLQLE
+36 EYWVGRQATNDLQLE
-51 DHAVS
+51 DNAVS
-56 RRHCVFIRAGE
+56 RRHCVFIRSAQA
-67 VCTLKDLESRN
+67 CTLKDLDSRN
-78 GTFVTGTAVSEQQLK
+78 GTFVTGTPVTEQQLK

-103 VFSFQA
+103 VFCYQVDA
-109 GAETVTQTAK
+109 NPGVPVEK
-119 QVSVSSTRELRLEES
+119 QVSISSTREIRLEES
-134 LYLSANQYTIL
+134 LYLSSDEYSIL

-151 MHDLR
+151 LHDLR

-170 LHDTTTA
+170 LHDTTSA
-177 SAAEVLRGHLT
+177 SAAEILRSHLT
-188 SLLLDLIPA
+188 SLLLDLVPA
-197 SRAVIF
+197 TRAVIF
-203 IPGARSAVGPQ
+203 NPNAHPGPIPHN
-214 EAPLNPLI
+214 EAPNPQV
-222 LDRVLQERVV
+222 LDRALQERVV
-232 IWLEGAEPPGAE
+232 VWQDGADTN
-244 PPGAGPADA
+244 GP
-253 GPADAGPAGA
+253 
-263 GTPGAGH
+263 
-270 AGVGHAGGL
+270 
-279 RNRAA
+279 
-284 PDDAIPNAI
+284 

-301 VRGEVAAVVYLES
+301 VRDEVAAVVYLES
-314 FEEERRF
+314 VGADQRF

-358 ELKIEHGMVG
+358 ELKVEHGMVG
-368 VSEKLRDLQRQIAK
+368 VSDKLRDLQRQIAK

-478 LRVLQQR
+478 LRVLQER

-500 RLLAATNRDLDQAA
+500 RLLAATNRELEQAV
-514 QKGEFRRDLFYRL
+514 QKGDFRRDLFYRL

-597 SADMLLAED
+597 SAEMVLAED

-656 HPNYLHKLIRTMNLK
+656 HPNYLHKLIRTMDLK
-671 PALKRA
+671 PALKRG
-677 RK
+677 RR